1 MTVNDLI
8 AELEKVRDKE
18 ADVLIYVNG
27 SGIYEADS
35 VNDEDNYITLS
46 AH

>member
-8 AELEKVRDKE
+8 EELEKVRDKE
-18 ADVLIYVNG
+18 VDVLIYVNG

-35 VNDEDNYITLS
+35 VNDEANYITLS